1 MFELMAQPS
10 RYSAEE
16 IEELL
21 SSGDTREVYNLLCM
35 AGGAVASNGED
46 ADVDAEWRAFAR
58 RHSGGGLREL
68 WRSRRVA
75 AIAAIACTS
84 LAAVAIGIAIGV
96 SSLERREATA
106 EVPAK
111 ELAMD
116 AVAEGTEA
124 LADKGEMDDFSEPI
138 LFEDA
143 PLKRILRSVGERYG
157 VEVDYAREEAGEL
170 HLYYRFDPS
179 LPLRDI
185 VEQLNTFEQI
195 KLRLQGGRLIVE

>member
-1 MFELMAQPS
+1 MIMDEYDVLFELMAQPS

-21 SSGDTREVYNLLCM
+21 SSGDMREVYNLLCM

-46 ADVDAEWRAFAR
+46 ADVDAEWMAFAR

-84 LAAVAIGIAIGV
+84 VAAVAIGIAIGV
-96 SSLERREATA
+96 SSLERGEAPA

-111 ELAMD
+111 GLAMA
-116 AVAEGTEA
+116 AVAEGTEV

-138 LFEDA
+138 L
-143 PLKRILRSVGERYG
+143 LRMRRL
-157 VEVDYAREEAGEL
+157 RESCGAWGKGMAW
-170 HLYYRFDPS
+170 RWS
-179 LPLRDI
+179 TR
-185 VEQLNTFEQI
+185 
-195 KLRLQGGRLIVE
+195 GRRPVSCIYITGLTRACL